1 MKKESWALG
10 LSILAIVISIIAIS
24 VACPHKA
31 ELGFDYQG
39 VIVAILSLLVTVLLG
54 WQIYNA
60 IFIKESLKKEVTQ
73 SLKEMVALERINL
86 LKSQLNTLYGLLEGA
101 VMTRDINYTMSTL
114 DVMMDL
120 AIDIN
125 DKCIADRIIN
135 KIPKL
140 YNLLSNSEPSK
151 EQKDKYNELRQKIKE
166 FSKITESAFD
176 IYESSKV
183 I

>member
-1 MKKESWALG
+1 MKKENWAIIISG
-10 LSILAIVISIIAIS
+10 VAIVISIIAIC
-24 VACPHKA
+24 VACPHKV

-60 IFIKESLKKEVTQ
+60 IYIKESLKKEVAQ

-86 LKSQLNTLYGLLEGA
+86 LKSQLNTLYGLHEGA
-101 VMTRDINYTMSTL
+101 IMARDINYTLSTL

-125 DKCIADRIIN
+125 DKDTANRIIN

-140 YNLLSNSEPSK
+140 YNLLLKYELRK

-176 IYESSKV
+176 IYGSSKV